1 MSSPVLTP
9 TTNKSQYA
17 PGEAITASWV
27 ATDPDNANLTV
38 EFAGHDSQGNAV
50 VVNAAITRIDN
61 FTMDTVK
68 ILDAPGG
75 AVLGSMT
82 VNNAARTAS
91 GVVPTA

>member
-1 MSSPVLTP
+1 MSAPVLTP

-68 ILDAPGG
+68 ILDTGG
-75 AVLGSMT
+75 AT
-82 VNNAARTAS
+82 VGTLTINQAARTAA
-91 GVVPTA
+91 GTVPTA